1 MKTIIIAF
9 VLSAVSLTAH
19 AEEEFASVIK
29 CRAALGL
36 DKNSAVGKD
45 LCALPAPNTETKPT
59 DYAALQEQLDNER
72 LVTAPG
78 YLHKLPTQELCE
90 AYGNAVRGEFINQLG
105 TSEPIRKLVKAE
117 AKRRGLR
124 FNEKS
129 VKAEE
134 ITLRM
139 NECSLVAAW
148 GKAASKNTTVTSRSV
163 SVQHVYGNYGPY
175 VYTVNGVVVSW
186 QN

>member
-1 MKTIIIAF
+1 MKNLIVAC
-9 VLSAVSLTAH
+9 VLCAVSLTAH

-29 CRAALGL
+29 CRNALGL
-36 DKNSAVGKD
+36 DEKSAVGKD
-45 LCALPAPNTETKPT
+45 VCALPAPNAEAKPT
-59 DYAALQEQLDNER
+59 DYAALQELLDNER

-78 YLHKLPTQELCE
+78 YLQKLRTIELCE

-105 TSEPIRKLVKAE
+105 TTEAIRKLVKAE

-124 FNEKS
+124 FNDRLIKG
-129 VKAEE
+129 EE
-134 ITLRM
+134 ISLQM

-148 GKAASKNTTVTSRSV
+148 GKPTSKNTTVNSRSIR
-163 SVQHVYGNYGPY
+163 VQHVYGDFGPY
-175 VYTVNGVVVSW
+175 VYTVNGTVVSW

>member
-1 MKTIIIAF
+1 MKKLIVAI
-9 VLSAVSLTAH
+9 VLGVVSLTAH

-29 CRAALGL
+29 CRIALGL
-36 DKNSAVGKD
+36 DEKSAVGKD
-45 LCALPAPNTETKPT
+45 VCALPASNAEAKPT

-72 LVTAPG
+72 LVIAPG
-78 YLHKLPTQELCE
+78 HLQKLPTIDLCE

-105 TSEPIRKLVKAE
+105 ASDPIRKLVKAE

-124 FNEKS
+124 FNDKL

-139 NECSLVAAW
+139 NECTLVAAW
-148 GKAASKNTTVTSRSV
+148 GKPISKNTAVNSRRV
-163 SVQHVYGNYGPY
+163 LVQHVYGDFGPY
-175 VYTVNGVVVSW
+175 VYTVNGTVDSW